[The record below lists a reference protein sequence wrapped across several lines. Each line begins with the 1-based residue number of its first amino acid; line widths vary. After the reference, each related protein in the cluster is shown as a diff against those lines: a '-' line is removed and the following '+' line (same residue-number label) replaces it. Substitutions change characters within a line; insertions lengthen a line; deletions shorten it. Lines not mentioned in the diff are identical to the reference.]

1 MIRNTGGK
9 TTRSYFLSLDAALIL
24 ALALMKAIISASACG
39 SPVKGM
45 SKALDGGGGGGLAA
59 FDLTLAKE

>member
-1 MIRNTGGK
+1 M
-9 TTRSYFLSLDAALIL
+9 SLDAALIL

-45 SKALDGGGGGGLAA
+45 SKALEDGGGGGGFAA
-59 FDLTLAKE
+59 FNLTLAKD